1 MRLEGISEEGIENAP
16 LTAFDDACAKISKT
30 DITITKHK
38 FPILEKLLSLAS
50 IIYTVEAYEVW
61 G

>member
-1 MRLEGISEEGIENAP
+1 MMPCE
-16 LTAFDDACAKISKT
+16 KISKT

-38 FPILEKLLSLAS
+38 FPVLEKLLSLAG

-61 G
+61 GELLEKRG